1 MFRKGFKPPLPII
14 HMELIIPI
22 VLALA
27 LSITSWFSETYSS
40 SFHRHHV
47 KLTSFSAGLFITYIF
62 LFLFPELFE
71 GVAIVGNKI
80 FLLLLLGFVIFHVL
94 EKYIYQHVT
103 NKKHLL
109 YDLSILH
116 IFGFFADHFIVGVLL
131 FLIFRESS
139 FFLSAF
145 VFIPLLLHTISSSL
159 SFTHLGDHLHN
170 RRSITVVLAA
180 APLFGVLTA
189 YLLNLEHVNYLMIL
203 SFVVGAM
210 LYIVVR
216 DALPKG
222 RTGNILFFLLG
233 FIISFTMLLLSGHY
247 TF

>member
-1 MFRKGFKPPLPII
+1 MDLFIPL
-14 HMELIIPI
+14 
-22 VLALA
+22 VLAIA

-40 SFHRHHV
+40 TVHIHHV

-71 GVAIVGNKI
+71 GLPVAGNRI
-80 FLLLLLGFVIFHVL
+80 FLLMLMGFVIFHVL

-109 YDLSILH
+109 HDLSILH
-116 IFGFFADHFIVGVLL
+116 ILGFFADHFIVGVLL
-131 FLIFRESS
+131 FLIFREGNI
-139 FFLSAF
+139 FLSSF

-159 SFTHLGDHLHN
+159 SFTHLGEHLKN
-170 RRSITVVLAA
+170 KRSITIFLAA
-180 APLFGVLTA
+180 APLFGVLVA
-189 YLLNLEHVNYLMIL
+189 YFLNLEHVNYLMIL

-216 DALPKG
+216 DALPHG
-222 RTGNILFFLLG
+222 RTGNIFFFLLG
-233 FIISFTMLLLSGHY
+233 FIISFTMLILSGHY
-247 TF
+247 AF